1 MRNLKLSSR
10 VVALAAL
17 LFATP
22 SQAQSAGRAPL
33 LWTHSGLEFMV
44 FPTAGVGASLP
55 LGRVDLRAQFGAVY
69 TRWMPGTDGTT
80 PLQVN
85 LDALYTWPRGNVV
98 WYAGPGAGLF
108 GDPILV
114 GNVTGGVRGEYGSG
128 PLGWFIEGQ
137 LRGRIK
143 QPHLEV
149 LPTLHL
155 GLTYRF

>member
-22 SQAQSAGRAPL
+22 SQAQSVGRAPL
-33 LWTHSGLEFMV
+33 LWAHSGLEFMV

-98 WYAGPGAGLF
+98 
-108 GDPILV
+108 
-114 GNVTGGVRGEYGSG
+114 
-128 PLGWFIEGQ
+128 
-137 LRGRIK
+137 
-143 QPHLEV
+143 
-149 LPTLHL
+149 
-155 GLTYRF
+155 